1 MTVYL
6 EPAPGACGVTV
17 EDVRNV
23 LGVPADPVRD
33 EQIGWAVDAA
43 CSLWS
48 HLTSK
53 AEADLATS
61 QGRQF
66 VTLAAVRYFDRFQAP
81 FGIAGGFETG
91 AVYVMRSD
99 PDLMS
104 LLVGER
110 EAFGVA

>member
-1 MTVYL
+1 
-6 EPAPGACGVTV
+6 VTV
-17 EDVRNV
+17 DDVRNV

-43 CSLWS
+43 CSLWAY
-48 HLTSK
+48 LTGRVDPDNPESV
-53 AEADLATS
+53 AQVTD

-99 PDLMS
+99 PDLVS
-104 LLVGER
+104 LLTGER
-110 EAFGVA
+110 LSFGVA